1 MVYTERLR
9 PKWVPSQ
16 ASGQGY
22 EMVGI
27 SLVEVYERVG
37 RSVISVSKKR
47 VQKGQQMHFVAVKTF
62 WFCDLFTCILK
73 KVQLQQ

>member
-27 SLVEVYERVG
+27 SLVEVYERVR

-47 VQKGQQMHFVAVKTF
+47 VQKG
-62 WFCDLFTCILK
+62 
-73 KVQLQQ
+73 